1 MYIIYSS
8 IVFLFIVKIGSRRK
22 LIIFVQHD
30 THNNQY
36 SVSLNDILPKFNKIV
51 ENMQVREAANVAS
64 ACLVLI
70 RLG

>member
-22 LIIFVQHD
+22 VNHIFVQHD
-30 THNNQY
+30 AL
-36 SVSLNDILPKFNKIV
+36 SKFNKIV

-64 ACLVLI
+64 ARLVLI
-70 RLG
+70 RLR